1 MAQATFD
8 PADLEERA
16 YKESLTASVAQ
27 MSGVLLEVVGA
38 RDTAAGLGLADA
50 RPLYRWRAGDG
61 EPKARAVDDRLRA
74 LYRIVR
80 MLADGYGPATARV
93 FLRSP
98 HPELADRAPLRVL
111 AEDDDG
117 VVEALAVARGFLEG

>member
-8 PADLEERA
+8 PAELEEGA
-16 YKESLTASVAQ
+16 YKESLVASVAE
-27 MSGVLLEVVGA
+27 MTSLMLEVVGA

-61 EPKARAVDDRLRA
+61 EPKARAVEDRLRA
-74 LYRIVR
+74 LYRSVR
-80 MLADGYGPATARV
+80 MLGDGYGQATARV

-98 HPELADRAPLRVL
+98 HPELGDRAPLRVL

-117 VVEALAVARGFLEG
+117 VVEVLVAARAFLEG